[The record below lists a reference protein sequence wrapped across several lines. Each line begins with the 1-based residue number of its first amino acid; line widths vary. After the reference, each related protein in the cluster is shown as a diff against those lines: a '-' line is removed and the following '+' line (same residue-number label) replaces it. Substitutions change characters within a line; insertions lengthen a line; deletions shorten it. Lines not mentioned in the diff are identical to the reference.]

1 MTGQPPEQTGDS
13 AGLSVPLAVAT
24 QLMNAFTKAV
34 RAYQL
39 YLPNNPM
46 YSRAI
51 DGVREAFAA
60 TWALTDEVTIQI
72 NESQFRMEGEVVL
85 EEPGKS
91 GESLPWTFY
100 KDGIRELKFMQGFE
114 SQDLPVFLQI
124 LQKARTASPEDDD
137 LLTLMWEQEFTY
149 MQYRYVD
156 FAPDAGPSGGVPVE
170 SLKSSEPPQK
180 VDSPRDV
187 EGPGGEAAQGE
198 EGPMQSSRPGV
209 VKMDDF
215 DSTLYFLDESEIDY
229 MQTEIRKDYS
239 ADLRPGV
246 IASLLDTLEQ
256 ETDPTVREEIIGIL
270 DYILL
275 IMLSTTQFR
284 TAAYLLRETALSS
297 GRATE
302 MLAAHQQR
310 LGDLTDRV
318 SDPTALGQLLQALED
333 TPLRPPQNE
342 LNELFLQLKSGALE
356 TVLGWIARTNNNE
369 LRLLLENAA
378 SRLAASQTAEL
389 VRLIASGDDL
399 VSMEAMRRAGALKT
413 PAAVAA
419 LGQMIA
425 TGEPE
430 MRLAAVNA
438 LSEIAS
444 PGALQVL
451 ERAIEDQ
458 DRDIRV
464 SAVKILGTRVHRPS
478 LQRIENAIKGKT
490 VRESNLSEK
499 MAFFEAYGA
508 MCGDAGI
515 PMLDGILNAK
525 GGIGSR
531 TDPELRACAALALGK
546 IGSSKA
552 TESLRKA
559 AAEKDVIV
567 RNAVGRAL
575 RGSAL

>member
-1 MTGQPPEQTGDS
+1 MTGTPADQTGEK
-13 AGLSVPLAVAT
+13 GELTVPLPVAT

-46 YSRAI
+46 YARAL

-60 TWALTDEVTIQI
+60 TWGHTDSVTIQI
-72 NESQFRMEGEVVL
+72 TESQFKIDGEVIL

-91 GESLPWTFY
+91 GDSLPWTFY
-100 KDGIRELKFMQGFE
+100 KDGIRELKFLDGFE
-114 SQDLPVFLQI
+114 REDLPIFLQI
-124 LQKARTASPEDDD
+124 LQKGRTASPDEDD
-137 LLTLMWEQEFTY
+137 LLTLMWEQEFSY

-156 FAPDAGPSGGVPVE
+156 FASDNTVAGPVE
-170 SLKSSEPPQK
+170 SLKSSEPPEK
-180 VDSPRDV
+180 IDSPRDV
-187 EGPGGEAAQGE
+187 EGGV
-198 EGPMQSSRPGV
+198 EGPMQTSRPGV

-215 DSTLYFLDESEIDY
+215 DSTLYFLDEQEIEY

-239 ADLRPGV
+239 SDLRPGV
-246 IASLLDTLEQ
+246 IASLLDTFEQ
-256 ETDPTVREEIIGIL
+256 EPDPTVREEIIGIL
-270 DYILL
+270 DYLLL

-284 TAAYLLRETALSS
+284 TAAFLLRETALSS
-297 GRATE
+297 QRIQD
-302 MLAAHQQR
+302 MLHAHQQR

-342 LNELFLQLKSGALE
+342 LNELFLQLKPVSLE
-356 TVLGWIARTNNNE
+356 TVLGWIARTNNTE

-378 SRLAASQTAEL
+378 SRLAASHTAEL
-389 VRLIASGDDL
+389 VRLIASGDDM

-444 PGALQVL
+444 PGAMQVL
-451 ERAIEDQ
+451 ERAIEDP
-458 DRDIRV
+458 DREIRV
-464 SAVKILGTRVHRPS
+464 SAVKFLGTRVHRPS
-478 LQRIENAIKGKT
+478 LPRIENAIKGKT
-490 VRESNLSEK
+490 LRESNLSEK

-525 GGIGSR
+525 GGLGNR
-531 TDPELRACAALALGK
+531 VDPELRACAALALGK

-552 TESLRKA
+552 AESLRKA
-559 AAEKDVIV
+559 ASEKDVIV

>member
-1 MTGQPPEQTGDS
+1 MTGQPPDQTES
-13 AGLSVPLAVAT
+13 AGELSVPLAVVT

-46 YSRAI
+46 YARAI
-51 DGVREAFAA
+51 DAVREAFAA
-60 TWALTDEVTIQI
+60 TWAHSDEITIQI
-72 NESQFRMEGEVVL
+72 TEAQFRFEGQVVL

-100 KDGIRELKFMQGFE
+100 KDGIRELKFLQGFE
-114 SQDLPVFLQI
+114 KEDLPIFLQI
-124 LQKARTASPEDDD
+124 LQKARTASPEEDD
-137 LLTLMWEQEFTY
+137 LLTLMWEQEFAY

-156 FAPDAGPSGGVPVE
+156 FATDTSAAGPVE
-170 SLKSSEPPQK
+170 SLKSSEPPEK
-180 VDSPRDV
+180 IDSPQEV
-187 EGPGGEAAQGE
+187 EGGE

-215 DSTLYFLDESEIDY
+215 DSTLYFLDEREIEY

-246 IASLLDTLEQ
+246 IASLLDTFEQ

-270 DYILL
+270 DYVLL

-297 GRATE
+297 QRVKD
-302 MLAAHQQR
+302 MLAAHQSR
-310 LGDLTDRV
+310 LGELTDRV
-318 SDPTALGQLLQALED
+318 SDPTALSQLLQALED

-342 LNELFLQLKSGALE
+342 LNELFLQLKSVALE
-356 TVLGWIARTNNNE
+356 TVLGWIARTSNNE

-378 SRLAASQTAEL
+378 SRLAASHTAEL

-444 PGALQVL
+444 PGAMQVL

-478 LQRIENAIKGKT
+478 LPRIENVIKGKT
-490 VRESNLSEK
+490 LRESNLSEK

-508 MCGDAGI
+508 MCGDGGI
-515 PMLDGILNAK
+515 PMLDGVLNSK
-525 GGIGSR
+525 GGIGNR

-552 TESLRKA
+552 AESLRKA
-559 AAEKDVIV
+559 AGEKDVIV
-567 RNAVGRAL
+567 RNAVARAL

>member
-1 MTGQPPEQTGDS
+1 MTGLPPDQTGNS
-13 AGLSVPLAVAT
+13 SELSIPLAVVT

-46 YSRAI
+46 YARAI

-60 TWALTDEVTIQI
+60 AWAHADEVTIQI
-72 NESQFRMEGEVVL
+72 TESQFRMEGEVVL

-100 KDGIRELKFMQGFE
+100 KDGIREIKFLHGVE
-114 SQDLPVFLQI
+114 SEDLPLFLQI
-124 LQKARTASPEDDD
+124 LQKARTASPEEDD

-156 FAPDAGPSGGVPVE
+156 FASDSSSSGAGPVE
-170 SLKSSEPPQK
+170 GLKSSEPPERI
-180 VDSPRDV
+180 DSPKDV
-187 EGPGGEAAQGE
+187 EGGTED
-198 EGPMQSSRPGV
+198 GPMQSSRPGV

-215 DSTLYFLDESEIDY
+215 DSTLYFLDESEIEY

-246 IASLLDTLEQ
+246 IASLLDTFEQ

-270 DYILL
+270 DYVLL

-284 TAAYLLRETALSS
+284 TAAYLLRETALSTQ
-297 GRATE
+297 RATE
-302 MLAAHQQR
+302 MISAHQQR

-342 LNELFLQLKSGALE
+342 LNELFLQLKSVALE
-356 TVLGWIARTNNNE
+356 TVLGWIARTNNTE

-378 SRLAASQTAEL
+378 SRLAAAQTAEL

-425 TGEPE
+425 TGEAE

-444 PGALQVL
+444 PGAMQVL
-451 ERAIEDQ
+451 ERAIEDA

-478 LQRIENAIKGKT
+478 LARIENVIKGKT
-490 VRESNLSEK
+490 LRESNLSEK
-499 MAFFEAYGA
+499 MAFFEAYGS

-515 PMLDGILNAK
+515 PLLDSILNAK
-525 GGIGSR
+525 SGIGNR
-531 TDPELRACAALALGK
+531 PDPEFRACAALALGK
-546 IGSSKA
+546 VGSSKA
-552 TESLRKA
+552 AESLRKSA
-559 AAEKDVIV
+559 NEKDVIV

>member
-1 MTGQPPEQTGDS
+1 MTGQPPEEAEEATEP
-13 AGLSVPLAVAT
+13 SVPLPVAT

-46 YSRAI
+46 YARAI
-51 DGVREAFAA
+51 DGVREAFAT
-60 TWALTDEVTIQI
+60 TWGQTDEITFQI
-72 NESQFRMEGEVVL
+72 NESQFCLDGHTVL

-91 GESLPWTFY
+91 AESLPWTFY
-100 KDGIRELKFMQGFE
+100 KDGIRELKFLQGFE
-114 SQDLPVFLQI
+114 KDDLPIFLQI
-124 LQKARTASPEDDD
+124 LQKARTASPDDDD
-137 LLTLMWEQEFTY
+137 LLTLMWEQEFQY

-156 FAPDAGPSGGVPVE
+156 FSHDTGGGAGPVE
-170 SLKSSEPPQK
+170 ALKSSEPPEK
-180 VDSPRDV
+180 IDSPRDV
-187 EGPGGEAAQGE
+187 ESQAGGGA
-198 EGPMQSSRPGV
+198 EGPMQTSKPGV

-215 DSTLYFLDESEIDY
+215 DSTLYFLDESEIEY
-229 MQTEIRKDYS
+229 MQTEIKKDYS

-246 IASLLDTLEQ
+246 IGSLLDTFEQ
-256 ETDPTVREEIIGIL
+256 EEDPTVREEIIGIL
-270 DYILL
+270 DHLLL

-297 GRATE
+297 GRVQNV
-302 MLAAHQQR
+302 LAAHQQR
-310 LGDLTDRV
+310 LADLTDRV

-342 LNELFLQLKSGALE
+342 LNELFLQLKPIALE
-356 TVLGWIARTNNNE
+356 TILGWIARTNNNE

-378 SRLAASQTAEL
+378 SRLAASHTAEL

-413 PAAVAA
+413 PAAVSA

-425 TGEPE
+425 TGEAD

-451 ERAIEDQ
+451 ERAIEDP

-464 SAVKILGTRVHRPS
+464 AAVKFLGSKMHRPS
-478 LQRIENAIKGKT
+478 LPRIENAIKGKN

-499 MAFFEAYGA
+499 MAFFEAFGA
-508 MCGDAGI
+508 MCGDGGI
-515 PMLDGILNAK
+515 ALLDGILNSK
-525 GGIGSR
+525 GGLGNR

-559 AAEKDVIV
+559 AGEKDVIV

>member
-1 MTGQPPEQTGDS
+1 MTGQQPDPSEGS
-13 AGLSVPLAVAT
+13 AELSVPLAVVT
-24 QLMNAFTKAV
+24 QLMNTFTKAV

-51 DGVREAFAA
+51 DSVREAFAA
-60 TWALTDEVTIQI
+60 AWGHTDEITVQI
-72 NESQFRMEGEVVL
+72 TESQFRMEGQVVL

-91 GESLPWTFY
+91 GDSLPWTFY
-100 KDGIRELKFMQGFE
+100 KDGIREIKF
-114 SQDLPVFLQI
+114 SQNVENEELPLFLQI
-124 LQKARTASPEDDD
+124 LQKARTSSPDDDD
-137 LLTLMWEQEFTY
+137 LLTLMWEQEFSY
-149 MQYRYVD
+149 LQYRYVD
-156 FAPDAGPSGGVPVE
+156 FATDTGAGPVE
-170 SLKSSEPPQK
+170 ALKSSEPPERI
-180 VDSPRDV
+180 DAPRDV
-187 EGPGGEAAQGE
+187 EAQAEGE
-198 EGPMQSSRPGV
+198 EGPAKESRPGV

-215 DSTLYFLDESEIDY
+215 DSTLYFLDESEIEY

-239 ADLRPGV
+239 ADLRPPV
-246 IASLLDTLEQ
+246 IASLLDTFEQ

-270 DYILL
+270 DYVLL
-275 IMLSTTQFR
+275 IMLATTQFR
-284 TAAYLLRETALSS
+284 TAAYLLRETALSAQRS
-297 GRATE
+297 QE

-318 SDPTALGQLLQALED
+318 SDPTALSQLLQALED

-342 LNELFLQLKSGALE
+342 LNELFMQLKPVALE
-356 TVLGWIARTNNNE
+356 TVLGWTARTNNNE

-378 SRLAASQTAEL
+378 SRLAASHTAEL

-425 TGEPE
+425 TGEAE

-444 PGALQVL
+444 PGAMQVL
-451 ERAIEDQ
+451 ERAIEDA

-464 SAVKILGTRVHRPS
+464 AAVRILGARTHRPS
-478 LQRIENAIKGKT
+478 LLRIENAIKGKN
-490 VRESNLSEK
+490 VRESNLTEK
-499 MAFFEAYGA
+499 MAFFEAFGA
-508 MCGDAGI
+508 MCGDGGI
-515 PMLDGILNAK
+515 LMLDGILNAK
-525 GGIGSR
+525 GGIGNR
-531 TDPELRACAALALGK
+531 VDPELRACAALALGK
-546 IGSSKA
+546 VGSSKA
-552 TESLRKA
+552 AEALRKA
-559 AAEKDVIV
+559 SAEKDVIV

>member
-1 MTGQPPEQTGDS
+1 MTGQQPDPSEGL
-13 AGLSVPLAVAT
+13 AELSVPLAVVT
-24 QLMNAFTKAV
+24 QLMNTFTKAV

-51 DGVREAFAA
+51 DSVREAFAA
-60 TWALTDEVTIQI
+60 TWAHTDEIAVQI
-72 NESQFRMEGEVVL
+72 SETQFRMEDHVVL
-85 EEPGKS
+85 EELGKS

-100 KDGIRELKFMQGFE
+100 KDGIRELKFSQGFE
-114 SQDLPVFLQI
+114 QEELPGFLQL

-137 LLTLMWEQEFTY
+137 LLTLMWEQEFAY
-149 MQYRYVD
+149 LQYRYVD
-156 FAPDAGPSGGVPVE
+156 FASDAGAGPIE
-170 SLKSSEPPQK
+170 SLKSSEPPEK
-180 VDSPRDV
+180 IDPPRDV
-187 EGPGGEAAQGE
+187 EATEGE
-198 EGPMQSSRPGV
+198 EGPVKSSRPGV

-215 DSTLYFLDESEIDY
+215 DSTLYFLDESEIEY

-246 IASLLDTLEQ
+246 IASLLDTFEQ

-270 DYILL
+270 DYVLL

-284 TAAYLLRETALSS
+284 TAAYLLRETGLSS
-297 GRATE
+297 QRVKD
-302 MLAAHQQR
+302 MLSAHQQR
-310 LGDLTDRV
+310 LGELTDRV

-342 LNELFLQLKSGALE
+342 LNELFMQLKSVALE
-356 TVLGWIARTNNNE
+356 TVLGWIARTNNTE
-369 LRLLLENAA
+369 LRLLLENSA
-378 SRLAASQTAEL
+378 SRLAASHTAEL

-399 VSMEAMRRAGALKT
+399 VSVEAMRRAGALKT

-425 TGEPE
+425 TGEQE
-430 MRLAAVNA
+430 MRLTAVNA

-444 PGALQVL
+444 PGAMQVL
-451 ERAIEDQ
+451 ERAIEDS

-464 SAVKILGTRVHRPS
+464 SAVRILGSRAHRPS
-478 LQRIENAIKGKT
+478 LPRIENAIKGKT
-490 VRESNLSEK
+490 IRESNLTEK
-499 MAFFEAYGA
+499 MAFFEAYGS

-515 PMLDGILNAK
+515 AMLDGVLNAK
-525 GGIGSR
+525 GGIGNR
-531 TDPELRACAALALGK
+531 VDPELRACAALALGK
-546 IGSSKA
+546 VGSSKA
-552 TESLRKA
+552 AESLRKA
-559 AAEKDVIV
+559 AGEKDVIV
-567 RNAVGRAL
+567 RNAVARAL

>member
-1 MTGQPPEQTGDS
+1 MTAQPPDQTAESTESGI
-13 AGLSVPLAVAT
+13 PLAVVSN
-24 QLMNAFTKAV
+24 LMNTFTKAV

-51 DGVREAFAA
+51 DAVREGFAA
-60 TWALTDEVTIQI
+60 TWGHSDEITIQI
-72 NESQFRMEGEVVL
+72 NETQFRVDDQVVL

-100 KDGIRELKFMQGFE
+100 KDGIRELKFLQGFE
-114 SQDLPVFLQI
+114 QDDLPIFLQI
-124 LQKARTASPEDDD
+124 LQKARTASPDDDD
-137 LLTLMWEQEFTY
+137 LLTLMWEQEFAY
-149 MQYRYVD
+149 LQYRYVD
-156 FAPDAGPSGGVPVE
+156 FGTDTASGAGPVE
-170 SLKSSEPPQK
+170 SLKSSAPPER

-187 EGPGGEAAQGE
+187 ETQAGGEQGV
-198 EGPMQSSRPGV
+198 GPEQTPRPGV

-215 DSTLYFLDESEIDY
+215 DSTLYFLDEGEIEY

-239 ADLRPGV
+239 ADLRPPV
-246 IASLLDTLEQ
+246 IASLLDTFEQ
-256 ETDPTVREEIIGIL
+256 EDDPTVREEIIGIL
-270 DYILL
+270 DYVLL
-275 IMLSTTQFR
+275 IMLATTQFR
-284 TAAYLLRETALSS
+284 TAAYLLRETALAA
-297 GRATE
+297 GRVKE
-302 MLAAHQQR
+302 MLSAHRVR
-310 LGDLTDRV
+310 LTELTDRV

-342 LNELFLQLKSGALE
+342 LNELFLLLKPVALE

-369 LRLLLENAA
+369 LQLLLENAA
-378 SRLAASQTAEL
+378 TRLASTHTAEL

-399 VSMEAMRRAGALKT
+399 VSMEAMRRAGVLKT

-425 TGEPE
+425 TGEAD

-444 PGALQVL
+444 PGAMQVL
-451 ERAIEDQ
+451 ERAVEDA

-464 SAVKILGTRVHRPS
+464 AAVKILGTRNHRPS
-478 LQRIENAIKGKT
+478 LPRIENAIKGKT
-490 VRESNLSEK
+490 IRESNLSEK

-508 MCGDAGI
+508 MCGDGGI

-525 GGIGSR
+525 GGIGNR
-531 TDPELRACAALALGK
+531 PDPELRACAALALGK
-546 IGSSKA
+546 IGSGKA
-552 TESLRKA
+552 AESLRKA
-559 AAEKDVIV
+559 SAEKDVIV

>member
-1 MTGQPPEQTGDS
+1 MTGLPLDPEEGS
-13 AGLSVPLAVAT
+13 AELSVPLGVAT
-24 QLMNAFTKAV
+24 QLMNTFTKAV

-51 DGVREAFAA
+51 DSVREAFAA
-60 TWALTDEVTIQI
+60 TWGHTDEISVQI
-72 NESQFRMEGEVVL
+72 TEAQFRVEGQVVL
-85 EEPGKS
+85 EEAGKS
-91 GESLPWTFY
+91 GDSLPWTFY
-100 KDGIRELKFMQGFE
+100 KDGIRELKFSQGFE
-114 SQDLPVFLQI
+114 AEELPTFLQI

-149 MQYRYVD
+149 LQYRYVD
-156 FAPDAGPSGGVPVE
+156 FASDTGAGPVE
-170 SLKSSEPPQK
+170 SLKSSEPPERIDAPK
-180 VDSPRDV
+180 DV
-187 EGPGGEAAQGE
+187 EAQEGGE
-198 EGPMQSSRPGV
+198 EGPTKSSRPGV

-215 DSTLYFLDESEIDY
+215 DSTLYFLDESEIEY

-239 ADLRPGV
+239 ADLRPPV
-246 IASLLDTLEQ
+246 IASLLDTFEQ

-270 DYILL
+270 DYVLL

-297 GRATE
+297 QRVTD
-302 MLAAHQQR
+302 MLSAHQQR
-310 LGDLTDRV
+310 LGELTDRV
-318 SDPTALGQLLQALED
+318 SDPTALSQLLQALED

-342 LNELFLQLKSGALE
+342 LNELFMQLKSVALE
-356 TVLGWIARTNNNE
+356 TVLGWIARTQNNE
-369 LRLLLENAA
+369 LRLLLENSA
-378 SRLAASQTAEL
+378 SRLAASHTAEL

-399 VSMEAMRRAGALKT
+399 VSTEAMRRAGALKT

-425 TGEPE
+425 TGEAE
-430 MRLAAVNA
+430 MRLTAVNA

-444 PGALQVL
+444 PGAMQVL
-451 ERAIEDQ
+451 ERAIEDA
-458 DRDIRV
+458 DRDIRI
-464 SAVKILGTRVHRPS
+464 SAVRILGTRTHRPS
-478 LQRIENAIKGKT
+478 LPRIENAIKGKT
-490 VRESNLSEK
+490 LRESNLTEK

-515 PMLDGILNAK
+515 LMLDGILNAK
-525 GGIGSR
+525 GGIGNR
-531 TDPELRACAALALGK
+531 VDPELRACAALALGK
-546 IGSSKA
+546 VGSSKA
-552 TESLRKA
+552 AESLRKA
-559 AAEKDVIV
+559 AGEKDVIV

>member
-1 MTGQPPEQTGDS
+1 MTGIQPDPSEGSTE
-13 AGLSVPLAVAT
+13 LSVPLPVVT
-24 QLMNAFTKAV
+24 HLMNTFTKAV

-51 DGVREAFAA
+51 DGVREAFVAA
-60 TWALTDEVTIQI
+60 WAHTDEISIQI
-72 NESQFRMEGEVVL
+72 TESQFRMENEVVL

-91 GESLPWTFY
+91 GDSLPWTFY
-100 KDGIRELKFMQGFE
+100 KDGIRELKFSQSFE
-114 SQDLPVFLQI
+114 NEELPLFLQI
-124 LQKARTASPEDDD
+124 LQKARTASPDDDD
-137 LLTLMWEQEFTY
+137 LLTLMWEQEFAY
-149 MQYRYVD
+149 LQYRYVD
-156 FAPDAGPSGGVPVE
+156 FASDSGAGPVE
-170 SLKSSEPPQK
+170 SLKSSAPPEQIDAPK
-180 VDSPRDV
+180 DV
-187 EGPGGEAAQGE
+187 EAEAGAEGETKA
-198 EGPMQSSRPGV
+198 SRPGV

-215 DSTLYFLDESEIDY
+215 DSTLYFLDESEIEY

-239 ADLRPGV
+239 ADLRPPV
-246 IASLLDTLEQ
+246 IASLLDTFEQ

-270 DYILL
+270 DYVLL

-284 TAAYLLRETALSS
+284 TAAYLLRETGLTTQ
-297 GRATE
+297 RAKD

-310 LGDLTDRV
+310 LGELTDRV

-342 LNELFLQLKSGALE
+342 LNELFMQLKSVALE

-378 SRLAASQTAEL
+378 SRLAASHTAEL

-425 TGEPE
+425 TGEAE

-438 LSEIAS
+438 LAEIAS
-444 PGALQVL
+444 PGAMQVL
-451 ERAIEDQ
+451 ERAIEDA
-458 DRDIRV
+458 DRDIRI
-464 SAVKILGTRVHRPS
+464 SAVRILGTRTHRPS
-478 LQRIENAIKGKT
+478 LPRIENAIKGKT
-490 VRESNLSEK
+490 VRESNLTEK
-499 MAFFEAYGA
+499 MAFFEAFGS

-525 GGIGSR
+525 GGIGNR
-531 TDPELRACAALALGK
+531 VDPELRACAALALGK
-546 IGSSKA
+546 VGSSKA
-552 TESLRKA
+552 AESLRKA
-559 AAEKDVIV
+559 SAEKDVIV

>member
-1 MTGQPPEQTGDS
+1 MTGMQPDPAEGS
-13 AGLSVPLAVAT
+13 SELSVPLPVVT
-24 QLMNAFTKAV
+24 HLINTFTKAV

-46 YSRAI
+46 YTRAI
-51 DGVREAFAA
+51 DSVREAFAA
-60 TWALTDEVTIQI
+60 AWSHTDEITVQI
-72 NESQFRMEGEVVL
+72 TESQFRMEDEVVL

-91 GESLPWTFY
+91 GDSLPWTFY
-100 KDGIRELKFMQGFE
+100 KDGIRELKFSQEFE
-114 SQDLPVFLQI
+114 KEELPLFLQI
-124 LQKARTASPEDDD
+124 LQKARTASPDDDD
-137 LLTLMWEQEFTY
+137 LLTLMWEQEFAY
-149 MQYRYVD
+149 LQYRYVD
-156 FAPDAGPSGGVPVE
+156 FASDAGAGAVE
-170 SLKSSEPPQK
+170 GLKSSAPPEK
-180 VDSPRDV
+180 IDSPRVV
-187 EGPGGEAAQGE
+187 EAEAGGE
-198 EGPMQSSRPGV
+198 EGATQSSRPGV

-215 DSTLYFLDESEIDY
+215 DSTLYFLDESEIEY

-239 ADLRPGV
+239 ADLRPPV
-246 IASLLDTLEQ
+246 IASLLDTFEQ
-256 ETDPTVREEIIGIL
+256 ESDPTVREEIIGIL
-270 DYILL
+270 DYVLL

-284 TAAYLLRETALSS
+284 TAAYLLRETALTTQ
-297 GRATE
+297 RVKE
-302 MLAAHQQR
+302 MLTAHQQR
-310 LGDLTDRV
+310 LGELTDRV

-342 LNELFLQLKSGALE
+342 LNELFMQLKPVALE

-378 SRLAASQTAEL
+378 SRLAASHTAEL

-425 TGEPE
+425 TGEAE

-444 PGALQVL
+444 PGAMQVL
-451 ERAIEDQ
+451 ERAIEDA
-458 DRDIRV
+458 DRDIRI
-464 SAVKILGTRVHRPS
+464 SAVRILGTRIHRPS
-478 LQRIENAIKGKT
+478 LPRIENAIKGKT
-490 VRESNLSEK
+490 VRESNLTEK

-508 MCGDAGI
+508 MCGDGGI
-515 PMLDGILNAK
+515 PMLDGILNSK
-525 GGIGSR
+525 GGLGNR
-531 TDPELRACAALALGK
+531 PDPELRACAALALGK

-552 TESLRKA
+552 AESLRKA
-559 AAEKDVIV
+559 SAEKDVIV

>member
-1 MTGQPPEQTGDS
+1 MTGTPADQTEEKG
-13 AGLSVPLAVAT
+13 GLTVPLPVAT

-46 YSRAI
+46 YARAL
-51 DGVREAFAA
+51 DSVREAFAA
-60 TWALTDEVTIQI
+60 TWAHTDSATIQI
-72 NESQFRMEGEVVL
+72 TESQFKMDGEVIL

-91 GESLPWTFY
+91 GDSLPWTFY
-100 KDGIRELKFMQGFE
+100 KDGIRELKFLDGFE
-114 SQDLPVFLQI
+114 REDLPLFLQI
-124 LQKARTASPEDDD
+124 LQKGRTASPDEDD
-137 LLTLMWEQEFTY
+137 LLTLMWEQEFSY

-156 FAPDAGPSGGVPVE
+156 FSSDTTAAGPVE
-170 SLKSSEPPQK
+170 ALKSSEPPEK
-180 VDSPRDV
+180 IDSPKDV
-187 EGPGGEAAQGE
+187 EGGV
-198 EGPMQSSRPGV
+198 EGQMQTSRPGV

-215 DSTLYFLDESEIDY
+215 DSTLYFLDEQEIEY

-239 ADLRPGV
+239 SDLRPGV
-246 IASLLDTLEQ
+246 IASLLDTFEQ
-256 ETDPTVREEIIGIL
+256 EPDPTVREEIIGIL
-270 DYILL
+270 DYLLL

-297 GRATE
+297 QRIQD
-302 MLAAHQQR
+302 MLHAHQQR

-342 LNELFLQLKSGALE
+342 LNELFLQLKPVSLE
-356 TVLGWIARTNNNE
+356 TVLGWIARTNNTE

-378 SRLAASQTAEL
+378 SRLAASHTAEL

-444 PGALQVL
+444 PGAMQVL
-451 ERAIEDQ
+451 ERAIEDP
-458 DRDIRV
+458 DREIRV
-464 SAVKILGTRVHRPS
+464 SAVKFLGTRVHRPS
-478 LQRIENAIKGKT
+478 LPRIENAIKGKT
-490 VRESNLSEK
+490 LRESNLSEK

-525 GGIGSR
+525 GGIGNR
-531 TDPELRACAALALGK
+531 VDPELRACAALALGK

-552 TESLRKA
+552 AESLRKA
-559 AAEKDVIV
+559 ASEKDVIV